1 MRKSCWKSIDSADTS
16 SDELIKS
23 KGLKEYQIQSSSM
36 IDTHGNL
43 DDSNVTECYSAEA
56 NKTEG
61 HFVTAVD
68 ETDEFY
74 SPQEEERE
82 RNVFAVLDHKS

>member
-23 KGLKEYQIQSSSM
+23 KGLKEYQIQSPSM
-36 IDTHGNL
+36 IDAHGNL
-43 DDSNVTECYSAEA
+43 DDSNVTEFDSAEA
-56 NKTEG
+56 NKTEE

>member
-36 IDTHGNL
+36 IDAHGNL
-43 DDSNVTECYSAEA
+43 DDSNVTEFYSAEA

>member
-36 IDTHGNL
+36 IDAHGNL
-43 DDSNVTECYSAEA
+43 DDSNVTKFDSAEA